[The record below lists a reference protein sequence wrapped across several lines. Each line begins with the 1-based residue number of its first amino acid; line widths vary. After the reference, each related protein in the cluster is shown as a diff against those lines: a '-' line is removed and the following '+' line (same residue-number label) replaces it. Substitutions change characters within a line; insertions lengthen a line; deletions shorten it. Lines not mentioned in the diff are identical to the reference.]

1 MANDNWYGKSFETI
15 QKQLSAL
22 ANNNAQALLTDWYS
36 VSQIVHQSLEDAKK
50 AHDKL
55 NDTNFWDGAG
65 PRAAQAS
72 MRTNILDQITDD
84 GLQNK
89 TYKMSEALAN
99 DGGTLNASS
108 GVPGRHKLPKDATDS
123 EREEATYQLAQDA
136 QRTYSTPMDV
146 TRPKIDDAASDN
158 SGSGAIQQPG
168 GGGGSGGG
176 GGGNSGGG
184 GSDSKPQ
191 SPGGGTDGLA
201 DKNTKPQ
208 LANGDGQGG
217 QGQGAGSGS
226 GSGAGGGQGAGSG
239 SGAGGSSPF
248 GSGSGTGTGG
258 SGLPLGSTTAAGY
271 GPSGSAGGTGLASGT
286 AGGASAL
293 RAGGGLP
300 GGATSGAGANPAA
313 IGAAG
318 VRGGAMGPM
327 GMMGGAGAHGKG
339 GHGEDD
345 DEHETPAI
353 LINLDNTYEFMGDLP
368 KASPAVIG
376 DWSEQEKADKQAQER
391 EKRRYKKLGWDV
403 EFE

>member
-1 MANDNWYGKSFETI
+1 MSGDGWESMSHAEIVAK
-15 QKQLSAL
+15 LSAL
-22 ANNNAQALLTDWYS
+22 QPDGAFNAAQKWSDIYTKVSDAAEHYRSADTKM
-36 VSQIVHQSLEDAKK
+36 SQIWTGEGPDAARMAFRDKYTELQSDEGIPAKAGKLQNALFQEGACLTNAGYVPQAYPVPPDSTDKDAKQ
-50 AHDKL
+50 KL
-55 NDTNFWDGAG
+55 LEAV
-65 PRAAQAS
+65 RA
-72 MRTNILDQITDD
+72 
-84 GLQNK
+84 
-89 TYKMSEALAN
+89 E
-99 DGGTLNASS
+99 
-108 GVPGRHKLPKDATDS
+108 
-123 EREEATYQLAQDA
+123 A
-136 QRTYSTPMDV
+136 QRLYTEPLDV
-146 TRPKIDDAASDN
+146 TRPEVDPTQQ
-158 SGSGAIQQPG
+158 GSQTGPLPQNQPG
-168 GGGGSGGG
+168 GGSGSG

-184 GSDSKPQ
+184 GTDSKPQ

-248 GSGSGTGTGG
+248 GAGSGTGTGG

>member
-1 MANDNWYGKSFETI
+1 MSGDGWDSMSHAQIVGKLSELKPDNAFNLA
-15 QKQLSAL
+15 QKWSDIYTKVSDAAEHYRSAD
-22 ANNNAQALLTDWYS
+22 TKM
-36 VSQIVHQSLEDAKK
+36 SQIWTGEGPDAARMTFRDKYTELQSDEGIPAKAGKLQNALFQDGACLTNAGYVPQAYPVPPDSTDKDAKQ
-50 AHDKL
+50 KL
-55 NDTNFWDGAG
+55 LEAV
-65 PRAAQAS
+65 RA
-72 MRTNILDQITDD
+72 
-84 GLQNK
+84 
-89 TYKMSEALAN
+89 E
-99 DGGTLNASS
+99 
-108 GVPGRHKLPKDATDS
+108 
-123 EREEATYQLAQDA
+123 A
-136 QRTYSTPMDV
+136 QRLYTEPLDV
-146 TRPKIDDAASDN
+146 TRPEVDPTQQ
-158 SGSGAIQQPG
+158 GSQTGPLPQNQP
-168 GGGGSGGG
+168 GSGGG

-217 QGQGAGSGS
+217 QGQGA
-226 GSGAGGGQGAGSG
+226 
-239 SGAGGSSPF
+239 

-327 GMMGGAGAHGKG
+327 GIMGGAGAHGKG
-339 GHGEDD
+339 GPGEDD

>member
-1 MANDNWYGKSFETI
+1 MSGDGWESMSHAEIVAK
-15 QKQLSAL
+15 LSAL
-22 ANNNAQALLTDWYS
+22 QPDGAFNAAQKWSDIYTKVSDAAEHYRSADTKI
-36 VSQIVHQSLEDAKK
+36 SQIWTGEGPDAARMTFRDKYTELQSDEGIPAKAGKLQNALFQDGACLTNAGYVPQAYPVPPDSTDKDAKQ
-50 AHDKL
+50 KL
-55 NDTNFWDGAG
+55 LEAV
-65 PRAAQAS
+65 RA
-72 MRTNILDQITDD
+72 
-84 GLQNK
+84 
-89 TYKMSEALAN
+89 E
-99 DGGTLNASS
+99 
-108 GVPGRHKLPKDATDS
+108 
-123 EREEATYQLAQDA
+123 A
-136 QRTYSTPMDV
+136 QRLYTEPLDV
-146 TRPKIDDAASDN
+146 TRPEVDPTQQ
-158 SGSGAIQQPG
+158 GSQTSPLPQNQP
-168 GGGGSGGG
+168 GSGGG
-176 GGGNSGGG
+176 G
-184 GSDSKPQ
+184 
-191 SPGGGTDGLA
+191 
-201 DKNTKPQ
+201 
-208 LANGDGQGG
+208 
-217 QGQGAGSGS
+217 
-226 GSGAGGGQGAGSG
+226 GGGQGAGSG

-327 GMMGGAGAHGKG
+327 GIMGGAGAHGKG
-339 GHGEDD
+339 GPGEDD

>member
-22 ANNNAQALLTDWYS
+22 ANNNAQALVTDWYN
-36 VSQIVHQSLEDAKK
+36 VSQIVHQSLEAAKT

-55 NDTNFWDGAG
+55 NDPKFWTGAG
-65 PRAAQAS
+65 PEAAQAS
-72 MRTNILDQITDD
+72 MRTNLQEQVTDD
-84 GLQNK
+84 GLQSK
-89 TYKMSEALAN
+89 TYNMSAALAN
-99 DGGTLNASS
+99 DGGTLNASA

-136 QRTYSTPMDV
+136 QRTYSTPMDWS
-146 TRPKIDDAASDN
+146 RPKIENAADSPGG
-158 SGSGAIQQPG
+158 GSIQQPG
-168 GGGGSGGG
+168 GGGG

-184 GSDSKPQ
+184 SGNNLQ

-201 DKNTKPQ
+201 NKDTKPQ
-208 LANGDGQGG
+208 LANGEGQGGQG

-226 GSGAGGGQGAGSG
+226 GSGSGGGQGAGSG
-239 SGAGGSSPF
+239 SGAGAGGSSPF
-248 GSGSGTGTGG
+248 GSGTGTGTGG
-258 SGLPLGSTTAAGY
+258 SGLPLGATTAAGY
-271 GPSGSAGGTGLASGT
+271 GSSGSAGGTGLASGT

-300 GGATSGAGANPAA
+300 GGATSGAGTNPAA
-313 IGAAG
+313 VGAAG

-339 GHGEDD
+339 GHDEDD
-345 DEHETPAI
+345 DHETPAI

-391 EKRRYKKLGWDV
+391 EKQRYKKLGWDV
-403 EFE
+403 KYE

>member
-1 MANDNWYGKSFETI
+1 MSGDGWDGMSHAEIVGKLSQLKPDNAFNLAQSWSDIYSKVSD
-15 QKQLSAL
+15 SAEQYTR
-22 ANNNAQALLTDWYS
+22 AASTMERIWTGDGPDAAR
-36 VSQIVHQSLEDAKK
+36 QSLKAKYQELQADDGIAAKAGKLQNALTQDGACLTNAGRVPQMYPVPPDNTDKDAKQ
-50 AHDKL
+50 KL
-55 NDTNFWDGAG
+55 LEAV
-65 PRAAQAS
+65 RA
-72 MRTNILDQITDD
+72 
-84 GLQNK
+84 
-89 TYKMSEALAN
+89 EA
-99 DGGTLNASS
+99 
-108 GVPGRHKLPKDATDS
+108 
-123 EREEATYQLAQDA
+123 ERLYTEPL
-136 QRTYSTPMDV
+136 DV

-158 SGSGAIQQPG
+158 SGSGAIQQP
-168 GGGGSGGG
+168 
-176 GGGNSGGG
+176 
-184 GSDSKPQ
+184 
-191 SPGGGTDGLA
+191 
-201 DKNTKPQ
+201 
-208 LANGDGQGG
+208 
-217 QGQGAGSGS
+217 
-226 GSGAGGGQGAGSG
+226 
-239 SGAGGSSPF
+239 GAGGSSPF

>member
-15 QKQLSAL
+15 SQQLSAL
-22 ANNNAQALLTDWYS
+22 SKNNASELIADWYKT
-36 VSQIVHQSLEDAKK
+36 SQTIHTSLERLKT

-55 NDTNFWDGAG
+55 NDEKFWAGSG
-65 PRAAQAS
+65 PRAAQAALRATY
-72 MRTNILDQITDD
+72 MEQITDD

-89 TYKMSEALAN
+89 TYKMSAALAN

-108 GVPGRHKLPKDATDS
+108 GVPGRHQLPDDATKKQ
-123 EREEATYQLAQDA
+123 REDATFQLAQDA
-136 QRTYSTPMDV
+136 QSTYSTPMDV
-146 TRPKIDDAASDN
+146 TRPKIADAASETPGG
-158 SGSGAIQQPG
+158 GSIQQPG
-168 GGGGSGGG
+168 GGGGGG

-184 GSDSKPQ
+184 SGNNLQ

-201 DKNTKPQ
+201 NKDTKPQ
-208 LANGDGQGG
+208 LANGEGQGG

-226 GSGAGGGQGAGSG
+226 GSGSGGGQGAGSG
-239 SGAGGSSPF
+239 SGAGAGGSSPF
-248 GSGSGTGTGG
+248 GSGTGTGG

-271 GPSGSAGGTGLASGT
+271 GSSGSAGGTGLASGT

-300 GGATSGAGANPAA
+300 GGATSGAGTNPAA
-313 IGAAG
+313 VGAAG

-339 GHGEDD
+339 GHDEDD
-345 DEHETPAI
+345 DHETPAI

-391 EKRRYKKLGWDV
+391 EKQRYKKLGWDV
-403 EFE
+403 KYE

>member
-1 MANDNWYGKSFETI
+1 MSGDGWDGMSHAEIVGKLSQLKPDNAFNLAQSWSDIYSKVSD
-15 QKQLSAL
+15 SAEQYTR
-22 ANNNAQALLTDWYS
+22 AASTMERIWTGDGPDAAR
-36 VSQIVHQSLEDAKK
+36 QSLKAKYQELQADDGIAAKAGKLQNALTQDGACLTNAGRVPQMYPVPPDNTDKDAKQ
-50 AHDKL
+50 KL
-55 NDTNFWDGAG
+55 LEAV
-65 PRAAQAS
+65 RA
-72 MRTNILDQITDD
+72 
-84 GLQNK
+84 
-89 TYKMSEALAN
+89 EA
-99 DGGTLNASS
+99 
-108 GVPGRHKLPKDATDS
+108 
-123 EREEATYQLAQDA
+123 ERLYTEPL
-136 QRTYSTPMDV
+136 DV

-176 GGGNSGGG
+176 GGGNSAGG

-191 SPGGGTDGLA
+191 SPGGGTDDLA

>member
-1 MANDNWYGKSFETI
+1 MADDNWYGKSFETI

-22 ANNNAQALLTDWYS
+22 ANNNASELLADWYKT
-36 VSQIVHQSLEDAKK
+36 SQTIHTSLERLKT
-50 AHDKL
+50 AHDQL
-55 NDTNFWDGAG
+55 NDEKFWAGSG

-72 MRTNILDQITDD
+72 LRATYMEQITDD

-89 TYKMSEALAN
+89 TYKMSAALAN

-108 GVPGRHKLPKDATDS
+108 GVPGRHQLPDDATKRQ
-123 EREEATYQLAQDA
+123 REDATFQLAQDA
-136 QRTYSTPMDV
+136 QSTYSTPMDV
-146 TRPKIDDAASDN
+146 TRPKIDD
-158 SGSGAIQQPG
+158 SGSNSPGGGPIQQPG
-168 GGGGSGGG
+168 GGGGGG

-184 GSDSKPQ
+184 SGNNLQ

-208 LANGDGQGG
+208 LANGEGQGG

-226 GSGAGGGQGAGSG
+226 GSGSGSGGGQGAGSG

-248 GSGSGTGTGG
+248 GSGTGTGTGG
-258 SGLPLGSTTAAGY
+258 SGLPLGATTAAGY
-271 GPSGSAGGTGLASGT
+271 GSSGSAGGTGLASGT
-286 AGGASAL
+286 AGGPSAL
-293 RAGGGLP
+293 RPGAGMP
-300 GGATSGAGANPAA
+300 GGATSGAGSNPAA
-313 IGAAG
+313 VGASG

-339 GHGEDD
+339 GGHGEDD
-345 DEHETPAI
+345 DHETPAI

>member
-22 ANNNAQALLTDWYS
+22 ASNNAQALVTDWYN
-36 VSQIVHQSLEDAKK
+36 VSQIVHQSLEAAKT

-55 NDTNFWDGAG
+55 SDPKFWTGSG
-65 PRAAQAS
+65 PEAAQAS
-72 MRTNILDQITDD
+72 MRTNLQDQITDD

-89 TYKMSEALAN
+89 TYNMSAALAN

-136 QRTYSTPMDV
+136 QRTYSTPMDW
-146 TRPKIDDAASDN
+146 TRPKIDE
-158 SGSGAIQQPG
+158 SGSDSPSGGPIQPPG
-168 GGGGSGGG
+168 GGGGGGG

-184 GSDSKPQ
+184 SESKLQ
-191 SPGGGTDGLA
+191 SPGGSTDGLA

-208 LANGDGQGG
+208 LANGEGQGG

-226 GSGAGGGQGAGSG
+226 GSGSGGGQGAGSG

-248 GSGSGTGTGG
+248 GSGTGTGTGG
-258 SGLPLGSTTAAGY
+258 SGLPLGATTAAGY
-271 GPSGSAGGTGLASGT
+271 GSSGSAGGTGLASGT
-286 AGGASAL
+286 AGGPSAL
-293 RAGGGLP
+293 RPGAGMP
-300 GGATSGAGANPAA
+300 GGATSGAGSNPAA
-313 IGAAG
+313 VGASG

-339 GHGEDD
+339 GGHGEDD
-345 DEHETPAI
+345 DHETPAI

-391 EKRRYKKLGWDV
+391 EKRRYKKIGWDV

>member
-15 QKQLSAL
+15 SQQLSKL
-22 ANNNAQALLTDWYS
+22 ANNNAADLIQDWYNT
-36 VSQIVHQSLEDAKK
+36 SQTIHKSLEALKT
-50 AHDKL
+50 AHDQL
-55 NDTNFWDGAG
+55 NDEKFWAG
-65 PRAAQAS
+65 SGPKAAQAELRATY
-72 MRTNILDQITDD
+72 MEQITDD

-89 TYKMSEALAN
+89 TYKMSAALAN

-108 GVPGRHKLPKDATDS
+108 GVPGRHQLPDDATKRQ
-123 EREEATYQLAQDA
+123 REDATFQLAQDA
-136 QRTYSTPMDV
+136 QSTYSTPMEV
-146 TRPKIDDAASDN
+146 TRPKIDD
-158 SGSGAIQQPG
+158 SGSNSPGGGPIQQPG
-168 GGGGSGGG
+168 GGGGGG

-184 GSDSKPQ
+184 SGNNLQ

-208 LANGDGQGG
+208 LANGEGQGG

-226 GSGAGGGQGAGSG
+226 GSGSGSGGGQGAGSG
-239 SGAGGSSPF
+239 SGAGGNSPF
-248 GSGSGTGTGG
+248 GSGTGTGTGG
-258 SGLPLGSTTAAGY
+258 SGLPLGATTAAGY
-271 GPSGSAGGTGLASGT
+271 GSSGSAGGTGLASGT
-286 AGGASAL
+286 AGGPSAL
-293 RAGGGLP
+293 RPGAGMP
-300 GGATSGAGANPAA
+300 GGATSGAGSNPAA
-313 IGAAG
+313 VGASG

-327 GMMGGAGAHGKG
+327 GMMGGGGAHGKGG

-345 DEHETPAI
+345 DHETPAI

-403 EFE
+403 EFD

>member
-1 MANDNWYGKSFETI
+1 ISFGGETRYRPWGEVIGKL
-15 QKQLSAL
+15 QNAL
-22 ANNNAQALLTDWYS
+22 FQDGACLTNAGYVPQAYPVPPDSTDK
-36 VSQIVHQSLEDAKK
+36 DAKQ
-50 AHDKL
+50 KL
-55 NDTNFWDGAG
+55 LEAV
-65 PRAAQAS
+65 RA
-72 MRTNILDQITDD
+72 
-84 GLQNK
+84 
-89 TYKMSEALAN
+89 E
-99 DGGTLNASS
+99 
-108 GVPGRHKLPKDATDS
+108 
-123 EREEATYQLAQDA
+123 A
-136 QRTYSTPMDV
+136 QRLYTEPLDV
-146 TRPKIDDAASDN
+146 TRPEVDPTQQ
-158 SGSGAIQQPG
+158 GSQTGPLPQNQP
-168 GGGGSGGG
+168 GSGGG

-239 SGAGGSSPF
+239 SSAGGSSPF

-258 SGLPLGSTTAAGY
+258 SGLPLGSTTAASY